1 MNNIFCK
8 IKSALAAIV
17 IIFFSQTCLY
27 AQSQDLDTL
36 FARLLIVEP
45 ADAPELE
52 TKILLEWSKS
62 GSPAMEI
69 LLNRGRIALLNEDY
83 DTASKHF
90 NALTDHAPNFVEGW
104 SLSAVALQK
113 MGKTGPAL
121 DGIKRT
127 LAIEPRHFHA
137 LSGLAV
143 ILEDAGLFFEA
154 YEVINIIETIHPHFG
169 KLDTIR
175 KRLAVKTQGQAL

>member
-1 MNNIFCK
+1 MNNICCK

-36 FARLLIVEP
+36 FERLLIVEP
-45 ADAPELE
+45 ADVPELE

-62 GSPAMEI
+62 GSPAMDI

-83 DTASKHF
+83 DLALKHL
-90 NALTDHAPNFVEGW
+90 NALTDHAPNFAEGW
-104 SLSAVALQK
+104 SLSAVTMQK

-121 DGIKRT
+121 DGIRRT
-127 LAIEPRHFHA
+127 VAIEPRHFHA
-137 LSGLAV
+137 LSGLAF

-154 YEVINIIETIHPHFG
+154 YEIINMIKTIHPHFE

-175 KRLAVKTQGQAL
+175 QRLAVKIQGQAL

>member
-1 MNNIFCK
+1 MNNMCCK

-27 AQSQDLDTL
+27 AQSEDLDTL
-36 FARLLIVEP
+36 FKSLQIVEP
-45 ADAPELE
+45 TDAPEIE

-62 GSPAMEI
+62 GSPAMDL
-69 LLNRGRIALLNEDY
+69 LLNRARIALLNEDY
-83 DTASKHF
+83 DTALKHL

-113 MGKTGPAL
+113 LGKTGPAL
-121 DGIKRT
+121 DRIKRT

-137 LSGLAV
+137 LTGLAA

-154 YEVINIIETIHPHFG
+154 YEVIGIIEIIHPHFE

-175 KRLAVKTQGQAL
+175 QRLVVKTQGQAL

>member
-83 DTASKHF
+83 DTALKHF

-113 MGKTGPAL
+113 WE
-121 DGIKRT
+121 KRGQ
-127 LAIEPRHFHA
+127 
-137 LSGLAV
+137 LSMELNERWLLNRDTSMRFLV
-143 ILEDAGLFFEA
+143 SPLFWKMRVCFL
-154 YEVINIIETIHPHFG
+154 
-169 KLDTIR
+169 KLMKLLI
-175 KRLAVKTQGQAL
+175 

>member
-27 AQSQDLDTL
+27 AQSQDLDNL

-83 DTASKHF
+83 DTALKHF

-104 SLSAVALQK
+104 SRDTSMRFLVSPLFWK
-113 MGKTGPAL
+113 MRVCFL
-121 DGIKRT
+121 
-127 LAIEPRHFHA
+127 
-137 LSGLAV
+137 
-143 ILEDAGLFFEA
+143 
-154 YEVINIIETIHPHFG
+154 
-169 KLDTIR
+169 KLMKLLI
-175 KRLAVKTQGQAL
+175 